1 MNDVHDALALTL
13 WIMSE
18 LLGEFF
24 QTICYVFPLL
34 GVLFFINLVFLWI
47 FHRKASGWLEI
58 LVFSYIN
65 GNIIASEN
73 KFRRF
78 FWECVHKL
86 AREYYWLRSKIK

>member
-34 GVLFFINLVFLWI
+34 GVLFFINLVFLWV
-47 FHRKASGWLEI
+47 FHKKASGWLEI

-73 KFRRF
+73 KFRCF